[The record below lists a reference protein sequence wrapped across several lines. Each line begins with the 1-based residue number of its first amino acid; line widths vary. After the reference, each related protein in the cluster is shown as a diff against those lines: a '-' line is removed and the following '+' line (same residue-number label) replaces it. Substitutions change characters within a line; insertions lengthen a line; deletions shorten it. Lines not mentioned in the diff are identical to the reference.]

1 MARLVPRLLFCHLWC
16 KIASDKYGWLTTD
29 VLKMCFVSVKF
40 PRNLKIAHF
49 TQHHVDQLVM
59 DTTSLE
65 LIQSKFPGEGN
76 HPCNI
81 A

>member
-1 MARLVPRLLFCHLWC
+1 MAVGVIFFSCIIDVFEVSYCMSLLLF
-16 KIASDKYGWLTTD
+16 
-29 VLKMCFVSVKF
+29 
-40 PRNLKIAHF
+40 RNLKIAHF

-76 HPCNI
+76 GITLCNVM
-81 A
+81 